1 MTVLPEVVTYTDLPH
16 CENEDLP
23 SREEPHE
30 GLAIFQRV
38 VRVRRTMG
46 NRLGESKVNDF
57 DRRIIKC
64 TEKIFRLDVA
74 MQDSERVYIL

>member
-1 MTVLPEVVTYTDLPH
+1 
-16 CENEDLP
+16 
-23 SREEPHE
+23 
-30 GLAIFQRV
+30 
-38 VRVRRTMG
+38 MG